1 MSSIRRFCET
11 ALLVSVRVRA
21 AAIQVGWTSGTT
33 TENRGRPRKSDRRNF
48 VARVPSWGDR

>member
-1 MSSIRRFCET
+1 MSLIRRFCET